1 MKENTSSVPADRED
15 LRRYRTE
22 FLRLKSVLHDPAT
35 RLPAYPVLI
44 GDLQSFLDSRRQIG
58 VIHVEMIGLDLVE
71 SLYGWQTLDKI
82 LSHVSACLREMQGGI
97 LPDGTLLAINTV
109 AGDRF
114 IVFLPKVPGSLE
126 VEGGTLSEIGRAVCN
141 ELTVTLDQDEFV
153 GLNPRLEF
161 RVGHSLLSENP
172 FYRFERRIHAAVEE
186 ARARPG
192 RMEDSRERASGDE
205 LLRIIQ
211 DSEVHTLFHPIV
223 DLKDGEVFGYEA
235 LSRGPKDSIFETPV
249 SMFAVSGRVGQT
261 AALDRLCRTVALKS
275 CDGIAGAGKLFLNV
289 SPESLS
295 DPEWSNGQ
303 IVDLLAG
310 ASLTPEDLVLELP
323 EPGADRNQAEVI
335 AAIAALRSRGFG
347 IALDD
352 VGSGYSS
359 LATLERLCPDYLK
372 VDASL
377 VRDINHHLIKQEA
390 LASLVQIANRLG
402 SAVIAEGV
410 ESAEEVATLI
420 QVGVQYGQ
428 GFHFAMPEEANG
440 FKLSRREGEMDH

>member
-1 MKENTSSVPADRED
+1 
-15 LRRYRTE
+15 
-22 FLRLKSVLHDPAT
+22 
-35 RLPAYPVLI
+35 
-44 GDLQSFLDSRRQIG
+44 LQGFLDSRRQIG
-58 VIHVEMIGLDLVE
+58 VLHVEIFGLDLVE

-82 LSHVSACLREMQGGI
+82 LSHVATCMRGMQGDV

-114 IVFLPKVPGSLE
+114 IVFLPKVQGSIE
-126 VEGGTLSEIGRAVCN
+126 VEGGTLAEIGRKVCD
-141 ELTVTLDQDEFV
+141 ELTATLDEEEFV

-161 RVGHSLLSENP
+161 RVGHALLSENP

-192 RMEDSRERASGDE
+192 RMEDSKERASGDE

-223 DLKDGEVFGYEA
+223 DLRGGEILGYEA
-235 LSRGPKDSIFETPV
+235 LSRGPQGSIFETPV
-249 SMFAVSGRVGQT
+249 SMFAMSGRVGQT
-261 AALDRLCRTVALKS
+261 AALDRLCRTVALES
-275 CDGIAGAGKLFLNV
+275 CEGIAGAGKLFLNV

-295 DPEWSNGQ
+295 DPEWRNGQ
-303 IVDLLAG
+303 IIELLEA
-310 ASLTPEDLVLELP
+310 ASLSPEDMVLELP
-323 EPGADRNQAEVI
+323 EPGADHNQKEVI

-347 IALDD
+347 IALDN

-372 VDASL
+372 VDTSL
-377 VRDINHHLIKQEA
+377 IRDVNRHLIKQEA

-402 SAVIAEGV
+402 SSVIAEGI
-410 ESAEEVATLI
+410 ESAEEVTALI
-420 QVGVQYGQ
+420 DAGVRFGQ
-428 GFHFAMPEEANG
+428 GFHFARPEEANG
-440 FKLSRREGEMDH
+440 FNLSRREGEMDH